1 MTMASPRPFDSGT
14 PFRAMG
20 AMGLGLGA
28 FRGAAQSG
36 SSGVQRTR
44 REDNL
49 IGTTIVVAKGP
60 YRSAAACLSSGHS

>member
-1 MTMASPRPFDSGT
+1 MTMASPRPFDNGSSFGG
-14 PFRAMG
+14 MG
-20 AMGLGLGA
+20 AMSLGLGA
-28 FRGAAQSG
+28 FRGATQSG

-60 YRSAAACLSSGHS
+60 YR